1 MLRSSVATFLAA
13 CGCAHAEVLHL
24 DLPSIPLG
32 TFGQVFMVDHLGP
45 GQGVVTGASVHLE
58 FQTTTSFGNFNA
70 ANFFVELEAPVG
82 PGIPSYPE
90 WELTGPGLGWS
101 GNGVF
106 TADLQTSA
114 LNGLIL
120 DGQGKLGSFSL
131 WFVRIINGAGPLP
144 LGGQLVDSYFE
155 IQIEAVPAPCT
166 SAAALVLVWAAGRR
180 RRTT

>member
-1 MLRSSVATFLAA
+1 MLLAA
-13 CGCAHAEVLHL
+13 CGWAHAGVLHL

-32 TFGQVFMVDHLGP
+32 TFGQVFTADHLGP
-45 GQGVVTGASVHLE
+45 AHGVVTGASVHLE
-58 FQTTTSFGNFNA
+58 FHTATSFGNFDA
-70 ANFFVELEAPVG
+70 ANFFLELEAPVG

-120 DGQGKLGSFSL
+120 DGQGKPGSFSL
-131 WFVRIINGAGPLP
+131 WFIRIINGAGSLP
-144 LGGQLVDSYFE
+144 IGGQLVDSYFE
-155 IQIEAVPAPCT
+155 IQIEPVPAP
-166 SAAALVLVWAAGRR
+166 AAPAVVVAMAWLTRR
-180 RRTT
+180 RRRGNP